1 MISFQDY
8 AGYSGSLSHGKAH
21 LGYVL
26 RDKLTAPI
34 GVI

>member
-1 MISFQDY
+1 MISLQDY
-8 AGYSGSLSHGKAH
+8 AGYSGSLSHGTPY

-26 RDKLTAPI
+26 RNKLTAPI